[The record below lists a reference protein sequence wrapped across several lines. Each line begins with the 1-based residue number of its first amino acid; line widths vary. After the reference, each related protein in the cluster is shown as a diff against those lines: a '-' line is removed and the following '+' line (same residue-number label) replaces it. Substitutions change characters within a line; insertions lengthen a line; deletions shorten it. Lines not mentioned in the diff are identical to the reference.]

1 MTKKEIIDYYRHI
14 VGLVDHTN
22 KYHPVIVEK
31 AISAS
36 CNSVVYEVFKNR
48 MLPNL
53 DLYMKGYTSVPV
65 LQDAVTKDWY
75 AGLPSIIM
83 QLPILGDGVR
93 EITSPETHAVE
104 FVPMTT
110 ETASMYKYLE
120 ASQVMNHIGYTVLLD
135 RVVFTDLESRI
146 GTTINS
152 VNLRLVRPFEAY
164 DDNETFYIPAGQD
177 ERVDQLVLSKLGIIR
192 PTLLKNDN
200 NGGLK

>member
-1 MTKKEIIDYYRHI
+1 MTKKETIDYYKHI
-14 VGLVDHTN
+14 VGQVDHTN

-31 AISAS
+31 AISAA
-36 CNSVVYEVFKNR
+36 CNSVIYDAFKNR
-48 MLPNL
+48 LLQNI
-53 DLYMKGYTSVPV
+53 DLYMKGYPSVAV

-75 AGLPSIIM
+75 ITLPVTIM

-104 FVPMTT
+104 FVPMSTD
-110 ETASMYKYLE
+110 TAAMYPKLE
-120 ASQVMNHIGYTVLLD
+120 ASQVMNQIGYTVLLD
-135 RVVFTDLESRI
+135 RVVLTDLESRL

-177 ERVDQLVLSKLGIIR
+177 
-192 PTLLKNDN
+192 
-200 NGGLK
+200 

>member
-1 MTKKEIIDYYRHI
+1 MTKKETIDYYKHI
-14 VGLVDHTN
+14 VGQVDHTN

-31 AISAS
+31 AISAA
-36 CNSVVYEVFKNR
+36 CNSVIYEAFKNR
-48 MLPNL
+48 LLQNI
-53 DLYMKGYTSVPV
+53 DLYMKGYPSVAV

-75 AGLPSIIM
+75 ITLPVTIM

-104 FVPMTT
+104 FVPMSTD
-110 ETASMYKYLE
+110 TAAMYPKFE
-120 ASQVMNHIGYTVLLD
+120 ASQVMNQIGYTVLLD
-135 RVVFTDLESRI
+135 RVVLTDLESRL

-192 PTLLKNDN
+192 PTGLKNDN

>member
-1 MTKKEIIDYYRHI
+1 MTKKETIDYYRDI
-14 VGLVDHTN
+14 VGRVDHTS
-22 KYHPVIVEK
+22 KYHPIVVEK
-31 AISAS
+31 AISAA
-36 CNSVVYEVFKNR
+36 CNSVIYEAFKNR
-48 MLPNL
+48 FLQNI
-53 DLYMKGYTSVPV
+53 DLYLKGYPSIAVAR
-65 LQDAVTKDWY
+65 DAVTKDWY
-75 AGLPSIIM
+75 ITLPTTIM

-93 EITSPETHAVE
+93 EITSPETHSVE

-135 RVVFTDLESRI
+135 RVVFTDLESRL

-177 ERVDQLVLSKLGIIR
+177 EKVDQLVLSKLGIIR
-192 PTLLKNDN
+192 PTGLKNDN